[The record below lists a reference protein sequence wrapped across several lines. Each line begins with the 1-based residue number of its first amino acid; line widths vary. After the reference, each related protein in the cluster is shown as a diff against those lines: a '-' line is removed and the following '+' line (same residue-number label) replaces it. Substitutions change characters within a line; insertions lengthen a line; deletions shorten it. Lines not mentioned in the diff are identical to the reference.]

1 MAISL
6 RQLLR
11 GEVSGRA
18 VALLTLASAG
28 WGWLI
33 LAGLPFWARMEAAD
47 ILRAYNRVMELDQ
60 LNSEVRRRA
69 RHIERQKEAWK
80 RAALNYAVSQAP
92 RYGLE
97 CSLPSGDQE

>member
-1 MAISL
+1 MIDLGTFEQMAML
-6 RQLLR
+6 
-11 GEVSGRA
+11 GR
-18 VALLTLASAG
+18 L
-28 WGWLI
+28 
-33 LAGLPFWARMEAAD
+33 EAAD
-47 ILRAYNRVMELDQ
+47 ILRAYNRIMELDQ

-69 RHIERQKEAWK
+69 RLRAQNKEAWK